1 MTVVGIFYIRYGGI
15 FFMQNIDTESI
26 NTLRFLSI
34 DEVQAANSGHPGLPL
49 GTAPLMY
56 TIWDRFMK
64 YNPENPNWFDRDRF
78 VLSPGHGSALLYAM
92 LHLAGYDLSLEDLK
106 NFRQWGSKTPGH
118 PEYGVTPG
126 VDVSTGPLGHGF
138 AMAVGLAM
146 AEEMMAARYN
156 KDGYKVVDHYTYGI
170 TSDGDQMEGVA
181 SEAASLAGTLG
192 LGKLIFLYDDN
203 KITIEGGTDIAFRED
218 VGARFK
224 AYGWQVLRVA
234 SSEDVEALTKA
245 IEAAKKET
253 KKPSLIIVKTH
264 IGFGSPRQDMA
275 SAHGEPLGAENV
287 AKTKEAAGWD
297 GSQSFVVPEEVKAH
311 FDAKLPQCRKNEED
325 WNKLVE
331 AYSKAYPELAQEL
344 TDRLDGKM
352 DLDLKELMGAFKDTD
367 SVATRAASG
376 TVLQLLADRIPALT
390 GGSADLGPS
399 NKTEMKGKGF
409 FSAEDRTGRNIHFGI
424 REHAM
429 GCIVN
434 GLCLHGGILPFGA
447 TFLVFADFMRPTVR
461 MAALMG
467 IGSVFVY
474 THDSVFVGE
483 DGPTHEPIEQ
493 TMSLR
498 LIPNVSVF
506 RPADALETAVA
517 WKAAC
522 ENRKQPTCLLLTRQ
536 GLPVLHDY
544 AKTIAKGAPKGAYV
558 LSPSSKDKVKAVLL
572 ATGSEVHLA
581 LDAQKAL
588 EEKGIGVNVVSMPSW
603 DVFEQQSSAYKKKV
617 LPKDVPAIAL
627 EAGVRTGWA
636 RYTGSEDRVLG
647 IDRFGASAPGKTV
660 YKEFGFTVDHVV
672 DMVKKLK

>member
-1 MTVVGIFYIRYGGI
+1 MKK
-15 FFMQNIDTESI
+15 IDQESI
-26 NTLRFLSI
+26 QTLRFLSI

-64 YNPENPNWFDRDRF
+64 YNPADPAWFNRDRF
-78 VLSPGHGSALLYAM
+78 ILSPGHGSALLYAM
-92 LHLAGYDLSLEDLK
+92 LHLAGYGISLDDLK
-106 NFRQWGSKTPGH
+106 QFRQWGSLTPGH

-138 AMAVGLAM
+138 AMAVGMAM
-146 AEEMMAARYN
+146 AESMLSARYN
-156 KDGYKVVDHYTYGI
+156 KKGYPVVDHYTFGI

-203 KITIEGGTDIAFRED
+203 KITIEGSTEIAFKED
-218 VGARFK
+218 VGARF
-224 AYGWQVLRVA
+224 ASYGWQVLRV
-234 SSEDVEALTKA
+234 STSENVDELAKA
-245 IEAAKKET
+245 IEAAKKDT
-253 KKPSLIIVKTH
+253 KHPSLIIVPTH

-275 SAHGEPLGAENV
+275 SAHGEPLGADNV
-287 AKTKEAAGWD
+287 AATKQAAGWD
-297 GSQSFVVPEEVKAH
+297 PGKSFYVPASVKKH
-311 FDAKLPQCRKNEED
+311 FTDKKATCKKAEAS
-325 WNKLVE
+325 WNRLM
-331 AYSKAYPELAQEL
+331 AGYTKAYPELAAEL
-344 TDRLDGKM
+344 KDRIDGKVS
-352 DLDLKELMGAFKDTD
+352 LDLKDLMTAFDGVD
-367 SVATRAASG
+367 NVATRAASG
-376 TVLQLLADRIPALT
+376 TLLQKLAAAIPALT

-399 NKTEMKGKGF
+399 NKTEMKGQGF
-409 FSAEDRTGRNIHFGI
+409 FSTEDRKGRNIHFGI

-447 TFLVFADFMRPTVR
+447 TFLVFADFLRPAIR

-467 IGSVFVY
+467 IGSNFVF
-474 THDSVFVGE
+474 THDSIFVGE
-483 DGPTHEPIEQ
+483 DGPTHQPIEQ
-493 TMSLR
+493 AMSLR

-522 ENRKQPTCLLLTRQ
+522 ENRTQPTCLLLTRQ
-536 GLPVLHDY
+536 GMPVLHDY
-544 AKTIAKGAPKGAYV
+544 ARVIAKGAPKGAYV
-558 LSPSSKDKVKAVLL
+558 LSPCTKKKMKAVLI

-581 LDAQKAL
+581 LEAQKAL
-588 EEKGIGVNVVSMPSW
+588 AKRRIGVQVVSMPSW
-603 DVFEQQSSAYKKKV
+603 DRFEAQSANYKRRV
-617 LPKDVPAIAL
+617 LPKGVPCIAL

-660 YKEFGFTVDHVV
+660 YKEYGFTVDHVV
-672 DMVKKLK
+672 EMVRKLK